1 MMNYEEFKQKV
12 QNEFKNYL
20 GEEYKDAEVFI
31 REVTK
36 VNMQVDQMS
45 LLNLPGND
53 FASPSISLQS
63 IFENYEKTGDFEGV
77 MEALSETFKEAI
89 EGFEKS
95 PLNNGLD
102 FSNVDKN
109 IIFTLVNAE
118 QNKELLENVPH
129 RKFED
134 LAIIYRWNVG
144 VDSNG
149 LYTNIVTNEFAEKI
163 GKSEEELYG
172 LAKENTNRIFPSEVR
187 NMAEVISEIIF
198 GEDGELMPEDEEFRN
213 MMIETPDDKSM
224 YVITNKSKLFGA
236 AAMLYEENL
245 YDLSQQLDS
254 DLYILPSSTH
264 EVIAISDKFGDANE
278 LADMVYEINM
288 DQVDLSDRLS
298 NQVYHYDKEARTLRL
313 ATNKFERTI
322 SDDIKEKTP
331 EIKEGKA
338 R

>member
-1 MMNYEEFKQKV
+1 MTVLRCQ
-12 QNEFKNYL
+12 
-20 GEEYKDAEVFI
+20 
-31 REVTK
+31 
-36 VNMQVDQMS
+36 
-45 LLNLPGND
+45 
-53 FASPSISLQS
+53 
-63 IFENYEKTGDFEGV
+63 
-77 MEALSETFKEAI
+77 LSETFQEAI

-163 GKSEEELYG
+163 GKSEEELYR

-198 GEDGELMPEDEEFRN
+198 GEDGELLPEDEEFRN
-213 MMIETPDDKSM
+213 MMTETPDDKSM

-288 DQVDLSDRLS
+288 DQVELSDRLS
-298 NQVYHYDKEARTLRL
+298 NQVYHYDKDARTLRL

-322 SDDIKEKTP
+322 SDDIKEKVP
-331 EIKEGKA
+331 EIEEGKA

>member
-1 MMNYEEFKQKV
+1 MNYEEFKQRV

-45 LLNLPGND
+45 LLNLPGN
-53 FASPSISLQS
+53 
-63 IFENYEKTGDFEGV
+63 DFEGV

-213 MMIETPDDKSM
+213 MMTETPDDKSM

-322 SDDIKEKTP
+322 SDDIKEKAP
-331 EIKEGKA
+331 EIEEGKA